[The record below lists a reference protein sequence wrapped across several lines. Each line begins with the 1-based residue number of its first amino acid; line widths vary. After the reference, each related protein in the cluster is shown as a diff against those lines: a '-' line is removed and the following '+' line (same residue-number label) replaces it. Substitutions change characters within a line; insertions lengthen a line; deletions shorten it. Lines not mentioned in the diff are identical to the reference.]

1 MHEKDVDA
9 EPEAAVVHDA
19 ASVDGADPGGWASG
33 SGDAAGTAG
42 DDDRARAMM
51 PCLLLQAAAA
61 QESSGGS
68 SRAQRSNAGFNR
80 HSKAAFESVVGA
92 SGGGGS
98 GGKSKPGTSAK
109 LKVQEGGGSGGA
121 GKRIQCESV
130 ELRNGGWL
138 DPIDDADFLRRSWR
152 PGEGECVG
160 YAREHCQNHGAFN
173 SLYELAEL
181 GCSVP
186 SSHFLAGF
194 NQTRWDSEYMMLESS
209 AL

>member
-9 EPEAAVVHDA
+9 EPEAAVVHEA

-109 LKVQEGGGSGGA
+109 AAKRKVQEGGGSGGA

-138 DPIDDADFLRRSWR
+138 DPIDDADFLVGKKVMAKWGG
-152 PGEGECVG
+152 PGNKHHYPAEIIAV
-160 YAREHCQNHGAFN
+160 NGAAGDLLIG
-173 SLYELAEL
+173 STTHRVTL
-181 GCSVP
+181 GQP
-186 SSHFLAGF
+186 I
-194 NQTRWDSEYMMLESS
+194 
-209 AL
+209 